1 MRPERNPELMILN
14 GPTVGVDIGSKREIH
29 EILLDLRK
37 SGTAVLVVTDDLG
50 EALALSDRI
59 LVMVRGRIT
68 GEFMAD
74 EIDEERLSL
83 AVTEEAPA
91 R

>member
-1 MRPERNPELMILN
+1 MERSPELMILN

-29 EILLDLRK
+29 EILLQLR
-37 SGTAVLVVTDDLG
+37 SAGTAVLVVTDDIG

-68 GEFMAD
+68 ATFDAD
-74 EIDEERLSL
+74 SVDEERLSA
-83 AVTEEAPA
+83 AVTEEGSA